1 VRFNRN
7 EGIEIMKKKLKLK
20 KGVKLGIFIV
30 LCIYFLVCLFLY
42 IKIDLETKREIQ
54 TIRNE
59 YNTHISE
66 IMPDETNYT
75 QEEQTFVYEPK
86 KAVKIDVCNNSSTK
100 TYMDYRAITN
110 KKSKQYQFIQAN
122 MTADERGYLID
133 NEGYIGV
140 ALGSYFGNIGTRY
153 IFKLSSGTELK
164 VVKVEVKD
172 DDHTNNGC
180 EQKWDGSVIEFV
192 IDTQKAKNYYGIAS
206 NGYINSGNFNKVFN
220 GKIIEIEKVVN

>member
-86 KAVKIDVCNNSSTK
+86 NEVKIDVCYSGSNK
-100 TYMDYRAITN
+100 TYMDYKMITN
-110 KKSKQYQFIQAN
+110 KLSKQYQYIKTN
-122 MTADERGYLID
+122 MTVNEKGYLVD
-133 NEGYIGV
+133 NDGYIGV
-140 ALGSYFGNIGTRY
+140 ALGSYFGEIGTKY
-153 IFKLSSGTELK
+153 IFTLESGIKLRL
-164 VVKVEVKD
+164 VKVEKKAD
-172 DDHTNNGC
+172 NHTNNGC
-180 EQKWDGSVIEFV
+180 EQKWDKSVIEFV
-192 IDTQKAKNYYGIAS
+192 IDENIAREYYKTPKNDYV
-206 NGYINSGNFNKVFN
+206 NGGNFNKVFN
-220 GKIIEIEKVVN
+220 GKIIEIKRVN

>member
-1 VRFNRN
+1 
-7 EGIEIMKKKLKLK
+7 MKKKLKLK
-20 KGVKLGIFIV
+20 KGAKLGILII
-30 LCIYFLVCLFLY
+30 LCIYVLTCLFLY
-42 IKIDLETKREIQ
+42 IKIDVETKREIQ
-54 TIRNE
+54 AIRNS
-59 YNTHISE
+59 YKAHTSE
-66 IMPDETNYT
+66 IMFDETKCT
-75 QEEQTFVYEPK
+75 QEEQTFAYEPK
-86 KAVKIDVCNNSSTK
+86 KAVKVDVCNHSSTK

-164 VVKVEVKD
+164 VAKVEVKD

>member
-1 VRFNRN
+1 MRIKKWVIPTVIILWVACGISLLLINRW
-7 EGIEIMKKKLKLK
+7 EQKQ
-20 KGVKLGIFIV
+20 
-30 LCIYFLVCLFLY
+30 
-42 IKIDLETKREIQ
+42 LEAIRGENKAPRGEQQFVGYQTTK
-54 TIRNE
+54 T
-59 YNTHISE
+59 
-66 IMPDETNYT
+66 
-75 QEEQTFVYEPK
+75 EQTFAYEPK

-153 IFKLSSGTELK
+153 RFILEGGIELK
-164 VVKVEVKD
+164 IIKVEAKAD
-172 DDHTNNGC
+172 KHTNNGC
-180 EQKWDGSVIEFV
+180 EQKWDKSVIEFV

-206 NGYINSGNFNKVFN
+206 NGYINSGNFNKVFS